1 MAGLFPS
8 NKEEFD
14 ALLKAQNDMEK
25 AMAINPYTSEK
36 MIKDLEEYYDTKP
49 KKKVGLVVED
59 VTSTLFN
66 KEELQ
71 ERYKISKEDL
81 DNIEFIKNNN
91 LWTQT

>member
-36 MIKDLEEYYDTKP
+36 MIKDLEECYNTKP
-49 KKKVGLVVED
+49 KKKVELVIED